1 MERHNI
7 DDEKVCVVDLDRVGE
22 LVFMD
27 GPRGKEFYVRL
38 GNTTRVLDSEETVR
52 YVQTNWE

>member
-1 MERHNI
+1 MARK
-7 DDEKVCVVDLDRVGE
+7 DSKAAPPVWAAMTTDWSVLLC
-22 LVFMD
+22 
-27 GPRGKEFYVRL
+27 GKESYVRL